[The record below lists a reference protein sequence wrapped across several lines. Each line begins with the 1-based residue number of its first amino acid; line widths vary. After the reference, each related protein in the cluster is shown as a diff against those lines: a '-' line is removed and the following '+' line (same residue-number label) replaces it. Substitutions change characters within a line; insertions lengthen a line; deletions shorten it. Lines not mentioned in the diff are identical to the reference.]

1 MAYESTAEPVK
12 LGYLFDFLLP
22 RGYPQEMREDLTQTF
37 RLVFS
42 EGLKH
47 GIIDRPVEIVFREVE
62 GLPKGSVKAVI
73 DAYGELV
80 DEGCLAVFGPAVTDN
95 CVPVREAIEQR
106 FRVPAIS
113 VTGSEEWLGEWTF
126 SLSMGSMTD
135 EPVFWAHLLAKE
147 GHTEVGA
154 LVERSLVGQS
164 YIENFRVACR
174 EAGIRIVA
182 EAAIAQTAQDIGEA
196 VRRLHEAKASAIVHC
211 GFGFGIVFINPA
223 LEALGWDPPRF
234 TGTAWQ
240 NAWINPVMWNA
251 FLGWT
256 GLDQYDEGNSV
267 GQRFLD
273 EYQAAYG
280 RRPEYCVPVVNRDLA
295 TVLLR
300 AFADAHPLSP
310 RGVKEALER
319 VKMLQAAS
327 GAPGTRLSF
336 GKWTRR
342 GWVGAGYLVARRLDP
357 DGKHSHLVARFGQE

>member
-1 MAYESTAEPVK
+1 LAYESTAEPVK
-12 LGYLFDFLLP
+12 LGYLFDFRLP
-22 RGYPQEMREDLTQTF
+22 PGYPQEMRNDLTQTF
-37 RLVFS
+37 QLVFS
-42 EGLKH
+42 EGVKH

-62 GLPKGSVKAVI
+62 GLPKGTVKAVI

-80 DEGCLAVFGPAVTDN
+80 DEGCLAVFGPSITDN

-154 LVERSLVGQS
+154 LVEQSLVGQS

-174 EAGIRIVA
+174 EVGIRIVA

-223 LEALGWDPPRF
+223 LEARGWDPPRF

-240 NAWINPVMWNA
+240 NAWVNPVMWNA
-251 FLGWT
+251 FMGWT
-256 GLDQYDEGNSV
+256 GLDQYDEGNAV
-267 GQRFLD
+267 GQEFLD
-273 EYQAAYG
+273 QYEAAYG

-319 VKMLQAAS
+319 VKMIPAAS

-357 DGKHSHLVARFGQE
+357 DGTHSHLVARFGQE